1 MGLLLVAPPQL
12 HTSTN
17 SNPTDLR
24 TIQHIDISIR
34 LGEQDLKFSLNKNMF
49 CQNFWVLAV
58 LHRGGEGGD
67 SVYFVSDGDNTV
79 NDNTV
84 DNTV

>member
-1 MGLLLVAPPQL
+1 MGLLLVAPPQF

-49 CQNFWVLAV
+49 WVLAV
-58 LHRGGEGGD
+58 SHRGGEGGD
-67 SVYFVSDGDNTV
+67 SVYFASDGDNTV